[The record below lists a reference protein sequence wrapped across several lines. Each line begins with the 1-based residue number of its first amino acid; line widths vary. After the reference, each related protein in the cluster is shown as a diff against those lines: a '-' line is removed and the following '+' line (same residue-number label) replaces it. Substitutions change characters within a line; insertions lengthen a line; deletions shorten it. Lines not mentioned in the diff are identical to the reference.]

1 MSILLIH
8 VAANL
13 ISRLSLLPLDGLQ
26 LLLVV
31 GAHVTTPTEFPASVL
46 HLGADT
52 EKRQST
58 SRYLSNRYS
67 LPDCCHFTV

>member
-8 VAANL
+8 AAANL
-13 ISRLSLLPLDGLQ
+13 ISRLSLLSLDGLQ

-31 GAHVTTPTEFPASVL
+31 GAHVTASTELPASVL

-52 EKRQST
+52 EK
-58 SRYLSNRYS
+58 
-67 LPDCCHFTV
+67 